1 MIDEKE
7 WSEFKI
13 ECSVYKTKIDKL
25 EKVTETQEERIA
37 ILERNN
43 TKTDL
48 QYEQIMKTLTKLVEQ
63 TIPELSKEIQTIK
76 NKPAERYNTIVV
88 AVIGAIAG
96 GIGTYLLNLIL
107 QK

>member
-13 ECSVYKTKIDKL
+13 ECSVYKNKIDKL

-63 TIPELSKEIQTIK
+63 TIPELSREIQTIK